1 MKFKK
6 RKNNQRRFK
15 LHKKLNKNQVTVMKK
30 EKKLNIKEIL
40 KKKFQ
45 QSYYNLNLNK
55 MSS

>member
-1 MKFKK
+1 MKFIK

-45 QSYYNLNLNK
+45 
-55 MSS
+55 